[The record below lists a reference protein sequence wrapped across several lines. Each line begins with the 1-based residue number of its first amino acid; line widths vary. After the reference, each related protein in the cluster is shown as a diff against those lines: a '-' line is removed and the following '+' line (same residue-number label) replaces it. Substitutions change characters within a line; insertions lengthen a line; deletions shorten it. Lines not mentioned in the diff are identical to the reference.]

1 MSQSGAVRLQY
12 RARLAEAA
20 SEPRLELTYDH
31 QHVLGQRRF
40 HRGGGLVPHAG
51 QDMGVAVKGKGNG
64 SVAKKHLDEF
74 WMVAARE

>member
-1 MSQSGAVRLQY
+1 MRLKY
-12 RARLAEAA
+12 RARLSEGA
-20 SEPRLELTYDH
+20 SESRLRLTH
-31 QHVLGQRRF
+31 NPQHVLGQRRF